1 MNKMASLAGFWGLGV
16 ILLPSPVLADI
27 HESQPF
33 FSSSPIASDSMNRGI
48 HREAHFL
55 QQPIANPPDFS
66 EPLQAQ
72 IGAPELLPEEDDRV
86 GFYGSV
92 SGDARF
98 FNNVTINSTIL
109 STGIG
114 IEVEPGF
121 GINAAAGYKFEN
133 NLRLEG
139 QFAYGRNEIGEV
151 SLPGRTINTPLT
163 IPTNINVPA
172 GTNLPGVGVVP
183 VAVTLPTAGVVLN
196 PGNTLATAVPVPGT
210 GVTIPAGTPINAV
223 NIPGGVPTAGGQV
236 NIPAATVEASGSIS
250 TTSLLFN
257 AYYDIE
263 TESNFEPYLGA
274 GIGVSWA
281 SANDLSATYP
291 GTNTSFAIDDT
302 AFGIVYQFMGGV
314 AYYFNPQTAVTV
326 GYRYL
331 GVPERSFDSG
341 TLGELTFDGLGVHN
355 LEVGVRYMF

>member
-1 MNKMASLAGFWGLGV
+1 MNKIASLVGFWGLGL
-16 ILLPSPVLADI
+16 ILFPNPVAAEV
-27 HESQPF
+27 HESQPVL
-33 FSSSPIASDSMNRGI
+33 SSPQIASDSINQGI
-48 HREAHFL
+48 YQEAHFL
-55 QQPIANPPDFS
+55 QQPLVSSGDVLESI
-66 EPLQAQ
+66 QAQ
-72 IGAPELLPEEDDRV
+72 IDSPVILPEEGDRV

-98 FNNVTINSTIL
+98 FNNVTINPL
-109 STGIG
+109 GVG

-121 GINAAAGYKFEN
+121 GINAAGGYKFEN

-163 IPTNINVPA
+163 IPTNINIPA
-172 GTNLPGVGVVP
+172 GTNLPGIGVVP
-183 VAVTLPTAGVVLN
+183 AAVTLPTAGVVLN
-196 PGNTLATAVPVPGT
+196 PGNPPTLANALTIPNVG
-210 GVTIPAGTPINAV
+210 TIPAGTPIDAV

-263 TESNFEPYLGA
+263 TESNFEPYIGA
-274 GIGVSWA
+274 GVGVSWA
-281 SANDLSATYP
+281 SANNLSATYP
-291 GTNTSFAIDDT
+291 GTNTTFAIDDT
-302 AFGIVYQFMGGV
+302 AFGVVYQFMGGV

-331 GVPERSFDSG
+331 GVPERTFSAG
-341 TLGELTFDGLGVHN
+341 TFGELKADGLGVHN
-355 LEVGVRYMF
+355 LEVGIRYMF